1 MPLGVQV
8 SGAGVC
14 LDGINIFSICI
25 HYPQIGRGAESNSQL
40 ISMEIEYTISRLRC
54 GRRRSATESDTLKC
68 VRARVFRMCT
78 SSDDNEWGG
87 VMMMLRLIAMKIFAT
102 SVTQYADMASVLV
115 C

>member
-8 SGAGVC
+8 SGSGGRGEGVGGVGVC

-54 GRRRSATESDTLKC
+54 GRRDSGTESDKLKC
-68 VRARVFRMCT
+68 VC
-78 SSDDNEWGG
+78 
-87 VMMMLRLIAMKIFAT
+87 
-102 SVTQYADMASVLV
+102 ASVCV
-115 C
+115 CVCVQNVHVLLP